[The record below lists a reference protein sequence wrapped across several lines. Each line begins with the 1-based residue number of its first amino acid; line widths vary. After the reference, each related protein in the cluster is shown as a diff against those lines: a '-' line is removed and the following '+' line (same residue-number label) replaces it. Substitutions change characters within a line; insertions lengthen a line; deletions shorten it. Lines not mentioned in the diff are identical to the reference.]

1 MELKSKDAKQ
11 RIMNVCV
18 RMFIEKG
25 YKKTTMLDIINEANV
40 SAGTFQNIFKTKDGV
55 LKELANVMFEKQ
67 FEMARSFITEDTD
80 PVLLYALET
89 SVQLTIAELNE
100 NLREIYVEA
109 YTNAS
114 ISEYICQK
122 TSTELFKIFGKY
134 LPSYQESDFY
144 EIDLGTSSIMRGY
157 MARHCDKYFTLKR
170 KLMRFLYMTLSAFK
184 IKEDVQEIV
193 VNKILEMDIVKI
205 ANDVMLKLF
214 EMLAM
219 EFKFDYHEIKF
230 IK

>member
-1 MELKSKDAKQ
+1 MESKSKDAKQ
-11 RIMNVCV
+11 RIMSACV

-25 YKKTTMLDIINEANV
+25 YKKTTMLDIINAANV

-55 LKELANVMFEKQ
+55 LRELVDVMFEKQ
-67 FEMARSFITEDTD
+67 FEMARSFVTD
-80 PVLLYALET
+80 NIEPVLLYSLET
-89 SVQLTIAELNE
+89 SVQLTLAELNE

-109 YTNAS
+109 YTNPV

-122 TSTELFKIFGKY
+122 TSSELFNIFGRY
-134 LPSYQESDFY
+134 LPTYQESDFY

-157 MARHCDKYFTLKR
+157 MARPCDKYFTLKR
-170 KLMRFLYMTLSAFK
+170 KLMRFLHMSLSAFK
-184 IKEDVQEIV
+184 IKEDVQENI

-205 ANDVMLKLF
+205 ANDVMQKLF
-214 EMLAM
+214 AMLAM
-219 EFKFDYHEIKF
+219 EFKFDYQEIKF

>member
-1 MELKSKDAKQ
+1 MESKSKDAKQ
-11 RIMNVCV
+11 RIMNACV

-55 LKELANVMFEKQ
+55 LRELVDVMFEKQ
-67 FEMARSFITEDTD
+67 FEMARSFITEDIE

-89 SVQLTIAELNE
+89 SVQLTLAELNE

-109 YTNAS
+109 YTNSA

-122 TSTELFKIFGKY
+122 TSSELFVIFGKY
-134 LPSYQESDFY
+134 LPTYQESDFY

-157 MARHCDKYFTLKR
+157 MARPCDKYFTLKR

-184 IKEDVQEIV
+184 IKEDVQEIT
-193 VNKILEMDIVKI
+193 VNKILEIDIVKI
-205 ANDVMLKLF
+205 ANDVMKKLF
-214 EMLAM
+214 EKLAM
-219 EFKFDYHEIKF
+219 EFEFDYHEIKF

>member
-1 MELKSKDAKQ
+1 METKSKDAKS
-11 RIMNVCV
+11 RIMNACV

-55 LKELANVMFEKQ
+55 LKELVDVMFDKQ
-67 FEMARSFITEDTD
+67 FEMARMFTTKEIE
-80 PVLLYALET
+80 PAVLYALET

-109 YTNAS
+109 YTNPV

-122 TSTELFKIFGKY
+122 TSNELYTIFGKY
-134 LPSYQESDFY
+134 LPTYQESDFY

-157 MARHCDKYFTLKR
+157 MARPCDMYFTLKR
-170 KLMRFLYMTLSAFK
+170 KLTRFLYMTLSAFK
-184 IKEDVQEIV
+184 IPEEVQNSIV
-193 VNKILEMDIVKI
+193 SKIMALDIVKI
-205 ANDVMLKLF
+205 ANDVMKKLF

-219 EFKFDYHEIKF
+219 EFNFNYTDIKY